1 MQPILSFIC
10 AMAHHNVIG
19 KQNSLPW
26 HLPADFAWFKQ
37 HTLNKPIIMGRKTF
51 ESIGRPLPKRRNMV
65 ISRTPRT
72 IENVECFTS
81 VEAALQALAKDNV
94 AEAMLIGGGELFQQY
109 LPLAQRLY
117 LTYVDAEIAGDAFF
131 PAIDPSQWRLCDE
144 KTHPKDEKNAYAMRF
159 QYLERCG

>member
-1 MQPILSFIC
+1 MQPTLSMIC
-10 AMAHHNVIG
+10 AMTHDGVIG
-19 KQNSLPW
+19 KNNELPW

-65 ISRTPRT
+65 ISRSPCT

-94 AEAMLIGGGELFQQY
+94 AEAMLIGGGELFRQY

-117 LTYVDAEIAGDAFF
+117 LTLIDAKIAGDTFF
-131 PAIDPSQWRLCDE
+131 PAVDYKDWQVKQE
-144 KTHPKDEKNAYAMRF
+144 QHHPRDDKNPYAMVF
-159 QYLERCG
+159 QILERR